1 MPEIKLLSIDE
12 QGKRQQH
19 ANEHNLVISARE
31 LIAKAE
37 AEAKARTSTEETEE
51 E

>member
-12 QGKRQQH
+12 QRKLQQH

-31 LIAKAE
+31 LIAKAKAE
-37 AEAKARTSTEETEE
+37 AKAEAKARTSTEE
-51 E
+51 